1 MYKIVDIM
9 HNIIY
14 TKDSDFY
21 IITIFSIERN
31 DIIMPSQERLRKAA
45 ELQTALN
52 ELCDAMGGD
61 SPNPVQTKFTKVSKI
76 ISSAY
81 GNHPSRRSLE
91 KIRNLN
97 TNIGGIIWQ
106 TNSDYRRQLIPTI
119 IQYID
124 RNKEHLEGIQAEVKR
139 FLQKVKTENP
149 HCIWAN
155 VPLTIVLPGG
165 SRETINP
172 LPPSNSQ
179 T

>member
-1 MYKIVDIM
+1 M

-14 TKDSDFY
+14 TKDSGFY

-61 SPNPVQTKFTKVSKI
+61 SPNQVQTKFTKVSEI

-91 KIRNLN
+91 KIRKLN
-97 TNIGGIIWQ
+97 TYIGGIIWQ
-106 TNSDYRRQLIPTI
+106 TNSDGRERLVIPVLI
-119 IQYID
+119 QFID

-139 FLQKVKTENP
+139 FLQKVKNENP
-149 HCIWAN
+149 HCVWTN
-155 VPLTIVLPGG
+155 VPLTIVLPGNR
-165 SRETINP
+165 RETINP